1 MNRVSTSGNYQS
13 ALLNLM
19 SAQTRQNDAQTRVST
34 QKNATDM
41 AGFGRGAESLT
52 TLKGAISR
60 TQTFLETGEAVA
72 ARLATQDQAL
82 NQIGDSIGLARS
94 AIANVLASEN
104 ADVLMLEMR
113 GQFQAIQ
120 NGLNAQHHGVYLF
133 AGGNTAEAPVSV
145 SNMADLAAA
154 PSAAAVFTND
164 DLALS
169 SRMGED
175 RSVRTGY
182 LADAIG
188 ENIFEIFRDI
198 QAYNDDPATGP
209 LSGKPAQAQKDFLT
223 AQLKRFDAVNQSTI
237 DVIARN
243 GALARQVETTN
254 AGHASQIEAL
264 EEMVSSKTDADLAR
278 AVTDLQ
284 LSQVAVQASA
294 QVLSRL
300 TESSLLNFLR

>member
-1 MNRVSTSGNYQS
+1 
-13 ALLNLM
+13 
-19 SAQTRQNDAQTRVST
+19 QTRVST

-133 AGGNTAEAPVSV
+133 A
-145 SNMADLAAA
+145 
-154 PSAAAVFTND
+154 
-164 DLALS
+164 
-169 SRMGED
+169 
-175 RSVRTGY
+175 
-182 LADAIG
+182 
-188 ENIFEIFRDI
+188 
-198 QAYNDDPATGP
+198 
-209 LSGKPAQAQKDFLT
+209 
-223 AQLKRFDAVNQSTI
+223 
-237 DVIARN
+237 
-243 GALARQVETTN
+243 
-254 AGHASQIEAL
+254 
-264 EEMVSSKTDADLAR
+264 
-278 AVTDLQ
+278 
-284 LSQVAVQASA
+284 
-294 QVLSRL
+294 
-300 TESSLLNFLR
+300 